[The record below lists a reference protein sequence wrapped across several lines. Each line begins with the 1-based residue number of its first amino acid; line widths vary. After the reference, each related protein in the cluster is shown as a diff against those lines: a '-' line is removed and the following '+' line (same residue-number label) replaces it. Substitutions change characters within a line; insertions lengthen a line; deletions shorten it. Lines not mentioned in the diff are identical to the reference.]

1 MTDDNLIGFWFL
13 CYMKW
18 VRHFILSG
26 KEQKDIIY
34 INYVK
39 SEDSDTKF
47 STDVWKTSVK

>member
-1 MTDDNLIGFWFL
+1 
-13 CYMKW
+13 MKW